1 MQYVNDSC
9 RVVYAYE
16 MPPCPALLEEA
27 KIPPLVLDFPTV
39 EEPNKFSATHTNSG
53 KHTLIQVNVIDFLT
67 MIQKSHKRRVRKKFQ
82 YVLNTVDS

>member
-1 MQYVNDSC
+1 MLYVNDSG

-53 KHTLIQVNVIDFLT
+53 KCN
-67 MIQKSHKRRVRKKFQ
+67 
-82 YVLNTVDS
+82 

>member
-1 MQYVNDSC
+1 MFVLQEENISMQYVNDSC

-39 EEPNKFSATHTNSG
+39 EEPDKFSATHTNSG
-53 KHTLIQVNVIDFLT
+53 KCNWFFDNDTEVS
-67 MIQKSHKRRVRKKFQ
+67 QKEG
-82 YVLNTVDS
+82 